1 MRYTENI
8 FFGQFAEVGACF
20 SQQEINRKLAR
31 ILLEVITEKFPLHSG
46 CHFILVVNSKKIR

>member
-20 SQQEINRKLAR
+20 SQHEINRKLAR
-31 ILLEVITEKFPLHSG
+31 ILLEIITEKFVGAISFL
-46 CHFILVVNSKKIR
+46 L